1 MKILVIGSGGREHAL
16 IWKLKQSPKATE
28 IFCAPGNGGTQALAT
43 NVAIEVD
50 DLDGLVE
57 FAEKNAIDLTVV
69 GPELP
74 LVLGIVDLFQ
84 SRGLA
89 VFGPN
94 KRCAQFEGS
103 KAFTKKFLEKHRI
116 PTAAYGEYHRLEEA
130 MAHVDDF
137 GFPLVVKAD
146 GLAAGKGV
154 VIAQNREEAM
164 TALTDMMEKAVFGA
178 SGDTVVLEEFLE
190 GTEASVLCFVDG
202 TRIIPMESA
211 RDYKRIGDDDQ
222 GPNTGGMGTYS
233 PNLLFHK
240 EFLSIM
246 EREILMPIQK
256 GFQEEAFDFRGI
268 LFIGLMIRDD
278 QPKVLEFNVRFGD
291 PETESVLL
299 RMDSDLLDVMLKV
312 VDGNLSPEDLVWKK
326 ESAVC
331 VVLAAGGYPEQYEKG
346 KSITGIEDTEGVVVF
361 HCGTKRTGTELLTNG
376 GRVLAVA
383 ALGEN
388 LEAARSVVYKE
399 VEKIHFEGMQ
409 YRKDISAGAES

>member
-16 IWKLKQSPKATE
+16 VWKLKQSPKVKE
-28 IFCAPGNGGTQALAT
+28 IYCAPGNGGTQSIAT
-43 NVAIEVD
+43 NVAIDVD
-50 DLDGLVE
+50 DLNGLVE
-57 FAEKNAIDLTVV
+57 FAEREAIDLTVV

-84 SRGLA
+84 GRGLA

-103 KAFTKKFLEKHRI
+103 KAFTKKFLEKYHI
-116 PTAAYGEYHRLEEA
+116 PTAAYGEYHQLEEA
-130 MAHVDDF
+130 IAHVDDF

-154 VIAQNREEAM
+154 IIAQNREEALD
-164 TALTDMMEKAVFGA
+164 ALTDMMEKAVFGA
-178 SGDTVVLEEFLE
+178 SGDTVVLEDFLE

-211 RDYKRIGDDDQ
+211 RDYKRIGDGDQ

-233 PNLLFHK
+233 PNLLFQE
-240 EFLSIM
+240 EFLRIM
-246 EREILMPIQK
+246 EREILSPIQK
-256 GFQEEAFDFRGI
+256 GFDEEAFDFRGV
-268 LFIGLMIRDD
+268 LFIGLMIKDNH
-278 QPKVLEFNVRFGD
+278 PKVLEFNVRFGD

-299 RMDSDLLDVMLKV
+299 RMESDLLDVLLKV
-312 VDGNLSPEDLVWKK
+312 VEGNLNPQDLVWKK

-346 KSITGIEDTEGVVVF
+346 KVITGIEETKDVIVF
-361 HCGTKRTGTELLTNG
+361 HCGTKMSGDAVLTNG

-388 LEAARSVVYKE
+388 LESARTTVYRE

-409 YRKDISAGAES
+409 YRKDISEGTES